1 MRVASWA
8 FVACM
13 LFGVIAVFLPSVQVE
28 VSGTAVSRR
37 ATLSLYRAETNREVV
52 RRWLQGYGRSQSK
65 RVGGAL
71 VAVLLPHT
79 KGAVNDHLDDVSSA
93 MTDLEGVSDDD
104 VKTAGR
110 ILTVL
115 LWTIIALHVLAGG
128 LVVRGLVQGAR
139 RASVIAALVLAVV
152 IAAVGV
158 GLHVG
163 WAAAVFEVND
173 EIGHDVLGLASGAWV
188 SPAAGLGALVAVIAI
203 LIGHLRH
210 PRVAGL
216 G

>member
-1 MRVASWA
+1 MRLASWA

-13 LFGVIAVFLPSVQVE
+13 LFGVIGVFLPSVQVE
-28 VSGTAVSRR
+28 VSGTAVSHR
-37 ATLSLYRAETNREVV
+37 ATLSLYHAETNREVV

-65 RVGGAL
+65 RIGGAL

-79 KGAVNDHLDDVSSA
+79 KGAVNVHLDDVHSA

-104 VKTAGR
+104 VKTAGLV
-110 ILTVL
+110 LTAV
-115 LWTIIALHVLAGG
+115 LWTIIALHGLAGG

-139 RASVIAALVLAVV
+139 RASVIVALMLTLV

-163 WAAAVFEVND
+163 WSAAVFEVND

-188 SPAAGLGALVAVIAI
+188 SPVAGLGALGAMIVV
-203 LIGHLRH
+203 LIGHLR
-210 PRVAGL
+210 PRRVAPL
-216 G
+216 A